1 MNKKYGTPIKPPPK
15 IKKIEDYV
23 TIENGKIVS
32 YHTLRALN
40 IEQGKKK
47 LISKLKRDRKE
58 YWRTKFQ
65 EKYDNASS

>member
-1 MNKKYGTPIKPPPK
+1 MNKKYGKPIPPPPRP
-15 IKKIEDYV
+15 KKIEDFV
-23 TIENGKIVS
+23 TMQDGKIIS

-58 YWRTKFQ
+58 YWRLKNQ
-65 EKYDNASS
+65 EKYDNMNQ